1 MRVEEEPEDP
11 DEVVAVAGPTGL
23 PTVAPGSGREFEYRT
38 ELLTNADQACTLALS
53 DTPYVARTWQSC
65 AEVSRERGELDEAA
79 SRSERARQLGAA
91 T

>member
-1 MRVEEEPEDP
+1 
-11 DEVVAVAGPTGL
+11 
-23 PTVAPGSGREFEYRT
+23 
-38 ELLTNADQACTLALS
+38 
-53 DTPYVARTWQSC
+53 VARTWQSC